1 MNLLKPIL
9 RIGSRFQ
16 EIEFSLL
23 LAWALLF
30 PAKQSYLYYFGF
42 TGLLVLF
49 SLKKIFTLKNI
60 SFMRV
65 SVFLLLFNLLLIG
78 SVFFSRHPGQSL
90 SFVCDIFLLSLWFL
104 LFDIEKIDVNRYL
117 RLLAY
122 IISLS
127 SLVIVVIFVF
137 QTGRVPTGT
146 IFNNPILQGITAALA
161 VLFFLQTLLQKF
173 TYAELALL
181 IINVAAVIVS
191 ASKAAFL
198 GLALFS
204 AVMIFSRRR
213 KWLIYFLAVLLLLLV
228 IPNPLKRMVGHS
240 LKHDPFVFNRL
251 DIWNMSARMFRA
263 YPWTGVG
270 PDLFFEAAHRFNF
283 PQEKGPARYFKLP
296 ESPHSDYWK
305 IISENGLAG
314 LIFVLLFLFFIIR
327 RMLAPPWSDLPKM
340 LLAFLLLQM
349 VFFNF
354 IFNIFFLLVFLFLL
368 YSFFWRRM
376 FFVSLAPAVKIF
388 LSGILFLI
396 FFIFYLLPFIADHL
410 LQTAAAEKNI
420 VRRFA
425 LLNQAAL
432 FNPLDERAPLAR
444 AKILR
449 GFFETTFNLE
459 AWEAAWKDLRFAQ
472 KLNRNSSEA
481 CILEAGL
488 FRDILKKRIM
498 YPALAEEILAPL
510 RRAEKL
516 EPFNPFLKLQ
526 QALILAEFGRP
537 QEARRQA
544 LAALD
549 LEPDYVAALFFVQQL
564 AGSPAGDS
572 VLQKRLTQIQ
582 ANAKIL
588 RAKPGSYL
596 YELHRLPVKSGAGQ

>member
-1 MNLLKPIL
+1 M

-30 PAKQSYLYYFGF
+30 PVKQSYLFYFGF
-42 TGLLVLF
+42 TALLVLF

-78 SVFFSRHPGQSL
+78 SAFFSRHPGQSL
-90 SFVCDIFLLSLWFL
+90 LFVCDIFLLALWFF

-122 IISLS
+122 VISLA
-127 SLVIVVIFVF
+127 SLIIVVFFAF
-137 QTGRVPTGT
+137 QTGRGPLGT
-146 IFNNPILQGITAALA
+146 IFKNPILQGIAAALA
-161 VLFFLQTLLQKF
+161 VLFFLQALLQKF
-173 TYAELALL
+173 AYADIILL
-181 IINVAAVIVS
+181 GINVGAVIVS

-204 AVMIFSRRR
+204 AAMIFSRRR
-213 KWLIYFLAVLLLLLV
+213 KWLIYFLAVLLLLLL
-228 IPNPLKRMVGHS
+228 IPNPLKRMVGYS
-240 LKHDPFVFNRL
+240 LKNDPYVYNRL

-263 YPWTGVG
+263 HPWTGVG
-270 PDLFFEAAHRFNF
+270 PDLFGEAAHRFNF
-283 PQEKGPARYFKLP
+283 PQEKGPARYAKLP

-305 IISENGLAG
+305 IITETGVAG
-314 LIFVLLFLFFIIR
+314 LIFVLLFLFFTIR
-327 RMLAPPWSDLPKM
+327 RMLAPPWFDLPKV

-349 VFFNF
+349 LFFNF

-368 YSFFWRRM
+368 YSFFWRRLL
-376 FFVSLAPAVKIF
+376 FVSLAPAFKIF
-388 LSGILFLI
+388 LSGLLFLI
-396 FFIFYLLPFIADHL
+396 FVIFYLLPLSADRL

-420 VRRFA
+420 VRCFA
-425 LLNQAAL
+425 LLNRAGL
-432 FNPLDERAPLAR
+432 YSPLDERVPLAR
-444 AKILR
+444 AQILR
-449 GFFETTFNLE
+449 GFFKAAANLE
-459 AWEAAWKDLRFAQ
+459 AWEAAWEDLRFAQ

-488 FRDILKKRIM
+488 FQDILEKRIM

-526 QALILAEFGRP
+526 QAVILRDFGRR

-549 LEPDYVAALFFVQQL
+549 LEPDYVAALFFMQQL
-564 AGSPAGDS
+564 VGSPAGDS
-572 VLQKRLTQIQ
+572 VFQKRIAQIQ
-582 ANAKIL
+582 TKAKAL
-588 RAKPGSYL
+588 QAKPGSYL
-596 YELHRLPVKSGAGQ
+596 YDLHRLPVKSGVGQ